1 MLLTNLDGVL
11 FELDVAMIKEMHD
24 RRNYR
29 EIRTIM
35 KDVLQVKETIPE
47 IMDKVREDKRK

>member
-1 MLLTNLDGVL
+1 MKLTNLDGEQ
-11 FELDVAMIKEMHD
+11 FELDTAMIKEMHD
-24 RRNYR
+24 RRHYR

-47 IMDKVREDKRK
+47 IMAKIREDKTK